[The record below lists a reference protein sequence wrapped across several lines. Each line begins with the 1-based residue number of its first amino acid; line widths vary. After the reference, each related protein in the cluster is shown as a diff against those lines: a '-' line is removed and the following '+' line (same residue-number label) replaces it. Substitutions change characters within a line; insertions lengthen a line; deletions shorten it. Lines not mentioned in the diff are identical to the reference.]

1 MRSVGAKSKFSVAV
15 LALSLAGTVFIQSL
29 EGTKN
34 VAYLDSAGVPTIC
47 TGSTRHVR
55 IGQVASEAECAVR
68 LQEDTSRAGAAL
80 KRGVTVP
87 VTQEQYDALLSL
99 VFNIG
104 EGAFMRSTLLVRLNA
119 GRCTEAA
126 DEFLRWRYA
135 AGKPLRGLLKR
146 RQAERA
152 MFIQGCYDR

>member
-1 MRSVGAKSKFSVAV
+1 MRENSKFAAAV
-15 LALSLAGTVFIQSL
+15 LALSVAGTLFIQNF

-34 VAYLDSAGVPTIC
+34 VAYLDSVGVPTIC
-47 TGSTRHVR
+47 TGSTRAVR
-55 IGQVASEAECAVR
+55 IGQVASDAECAVR
-68 LQEDTSRAGAAL
+68 LKQDTSRAGAAL
-80 KRGVTVP
+80 KRGVTVR

-126 DEFLRWRYA
+126 DQFLRWDYA
-135 AGKPLRGLLKR
+135 GGKRLRGLSKR
-146 RQAERA
+146 RAAERA
-152 MFIQGCYDR
+152 MFIQGCV

>member
-34 VAYLDSAGVPTIC
+34 VAYLDSVGVPTIC
-47 TGSTRHVR
+47 TGSTRAVR
-55 IGQVASEAECAVR
+55 IGQVASDAECAAR
-68 LQEDTSRAGAAL
+68 LKEDTSSAGAAL

-126 DEFLRWRYA
+126 DQFLRWDYA
-135 AGKPLRGLLKR
+135 GGQRLRGLSKR
-146 RQAERA
+146 RQAERNL
-152 MFIQGCYDR
+152 FLKGCV

>member
-1 MRSVGAKSKFSVAV
+1 MRENSKFAAAV
-15 LALSLAGTVFIQSL
+15 LALSVAGTLFIQNL

-34 VAYLDSAGVPTIC
+34 VAYLDSVGVPTIC
-47 TGSTRHVR
+47 TGSTRAVR
-55 IGQVASEAECAVR
+55 IGQVASDVECAVR
-68 LQEDTSRAGAAL
+68 LKQDTSRAGEAL

-104 EGAFMRSTLLVRLNA
+104 EGAFMRSTLLVRLNS

-126 DEFLRWRYA
+126 DQFLRWDYA
-135 AGKPLRGLLKR
+135 GGQRLRGLSKR
-146 RQAERA
+146 RAAERA
-152 MFIQGCYDR
+152 MFIQGCV

>member
-15 LALSLAGTVFIQSL
+15 LVLSPAGTVFIQSL

-34 VAYLDSAGVPTIC
+34 VAYLDSVGVPTIC

-55 IGQVASEAECAVR
+55 IGQVASDAECAVR
-68 LQEDTSRAGAAL
+68 LREDTSRAGAAL

-87 VTQEQYDALLSL
+87 LTQEQYDALLSL

-104 EGAFMRSTLLVRLNA
+104 EGAFMRSTLLKRLNA

-126 DEFLRWRYA
+126 DQFLRWDY
-135 AGKPLRGLLKR
+135 AGKQRLRGLTNR
-146 RQAERA
+146 RQAERE
-152 MFIQGCYDR
+152 MFIHGCL